1 MISLAVKYRPKDFDD
16 VVEQNSTVLIL
27 KKQIETKK
35 HKNVYLFTGPA
46 GTGKTTLARIFAR
59 QLNNNQ
65 GLPIE
70 IDAASN
76 NSVESVRQL
85 VIDAQSRS
93 LDAYYKI
100 YILDECHAFSN
111 TAWQAFLKGLEEPA
125 PRTIFIFCTTDAQK
139 IPATIL
145 SRVQRFDFQR
155 LSFDAIVNRLKYIYN
170 EERNVQIEKI
180 RLEAEACTDL
190 EERQK
195 LITEW
200 NFVSGGEYPFM
211 DPEIES
217 FNYIAKLA
225 EGGMRDAI
233 TMLDKVLGY
242 DLELRLENIVKVLG
256 TPDYKIM
263 FNLTNNIID
272 RKEEKVLDIINVIYE
287 AGFDLKLF
295 FKQYSLFLLDLNKYE
310 MLREFTGLKIPTLYK
325 EDLDKTIGFDGSRE
339 FITFL
344 LDKIISL
351 NNDIKWETSCKASIE
366 IQLLLLCRC

>member
-27 KKQIETKK
+27 KKQIEAKE

-46 GTGKTTLARIFAR
+46 GTGKTTLARIFANR
-59 QLNNNQ
+59 LNNNQ

-76 NSVESVRQL
+76 NSVDNVRQII
-85 VIDAQSRS
+85 VDAQSRA

-170 EERNVQIEKI
+170 EERNTQIEKI
-180 RLEAEACTDL
+180 RIEAEACTDL
-190 EERQK
+190 EQQEK
-195 LITEW
+195 LLTEW
-200 NFVSGGEYPFM
+200 NYIASGEYPFM
-211 DPEIES
+211 NPKIES

-242 DLELRLENIVKVLG
+242 DLELELDNIVKVLG
-256 TPDYKIM
+256 TPDYNIM

-272 RKEEKVLDIINVIYE
+272 RKEDIVLDIVNKIYNN
-287 AGFDLKLF
+287 GFDLKLF
-295 FKQYSLFLLDLNKYE
+295 FRQYSLFLLDLNKYE
-310 MLREFTGLKIPTLYK
+310 MLHNFQSIKIPGLYK
-325 EDLDKTIGFDGSRE
+325 KDLDNTINFDGSRE

-351 NNDIKWETSCKASIE
+351 NNSIKWETNCKASIE